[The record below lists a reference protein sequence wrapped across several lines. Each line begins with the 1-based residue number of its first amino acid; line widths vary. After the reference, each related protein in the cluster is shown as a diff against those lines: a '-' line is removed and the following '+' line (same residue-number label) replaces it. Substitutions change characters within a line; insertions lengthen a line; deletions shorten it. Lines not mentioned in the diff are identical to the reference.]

1 MRRDSRA
8 ASADFEDLPA
18 DVAYDHALD
27 KALKLLSV
35 RSRSRAEIVSRLRR
49 IGFSGEVVSMVEAR
63 LCELDIL
70 NDHNYAQESVERSI
84 ARGLA
89 PKLILYELQAKGVA
103 VEVAKSAIAR
113 VQTPEG
119 DRERALELARR
130 RSRAYGRLDPAA
142 AQRRLAG
149 FLAHKGYSSDLVYS
163 VCVEVLGEADID

>member
-1 MRRDSRA
+1 M
-8 ASADFEDLPA
+8 DFEDLPA

-27 KALKLLSV
+27 KALKLLGV

-49 IGFSGEVVSMVEAR
+49 IGFSQEVVAMVEAR

-70 NDHNYAQESVERSI
+70 NDSHFAQEVVQSSL

-89 PKLILYELQAKGVA
+89 PRLILYELQAKGVS
-103 VEVAKSAIAR
+103 VDVAESAIAE
-113 VQTPEG
+113 VETPDG
-119 DRERALELARR
+119 DRDRALELARR
-130 RSRAYGRLDPAA
+130 RARAYGRLDPPV

-163 VCVEVLGEADID
+163 VCVEVLGETGID